1 MMLVALANSLTLAD
15 LEAMPDDGRRY
26 ELIGGAIVMTPAPG
40 PKHQLVSARLLRLLE
55 DALPDGHAVFAA
67 PIDLDLP
74 GEQRVQPDLVVLP
87 WSSVGEKRLSV
98 PVLLVVEII
107 SGGSR
112 TQDTVTKRAVYA
124 AAGIPAFWIVDPES
138 DELTALRLDAQGSY
152 QLYAEGQTLTVDW
165 PLPVQVDV
173 PALGHRPT

>member
-1 MMLVALANSLTLAD
+1 MKLVALANSLTLAD

-26 ELIGGAIVMTPAPG
+26 ELIGGVIVMTPAPG
-40 PKHQLVSARLLRLLE
+40 PKHQLISARLLRLLE
-55 DALPDGHAVFAA
+55 DGAPDGHAVLAA

-74 GEQRVQPDLVVLP
+74 GEQRVQPD
-87 WSSVGEKRLSV
+87 
-98 PVLLVVEII
+98 LVVEII

-124 AAGIPAFWIVDPES
+124 AAGIPAYWIIDPEA
-138 DELTALRLDAQGSY
+138 DELTALRLDADGSY
-152 QLYAEGQTLTVDW
+152 QPYAQGSQTLTVDW

-173 PALGHRPT
+173 PALGRRPT